1 MVREPSRK
9 RFMEFR
15 LRARKK
21 QTGNS
26 AHSFH
31 GHSDRNPKKI
41 GSRDRKFLELFLKFL
56 HLLQGHRRNLAL
68 ALALLTIGIGLRL
81 IPPLGTKLAIDLAL
95 TIPPKEVP
103 TWASGII
110 TTNDPL
116 AILFVIATSVVIV
129 TATATVVH
137 LTSRWIATKTVNL
150 TQISIRKKVF
160 EHSVHL
166 PMNLVHDL
174 KSGGAASLIRED
186 AGGVADLIFSMLYN
200 PWRALV
206 QLAGSL
212 LILMLVDWKLML
224 GGATLLPLV
233 WISHRTWINRIRPL
247 YRDIRKQRQNID
259 SGVTETFGGIRVVRT
274 FARQRSETRRFVE
287 EGNLLVRQQLFT
299 WWWTRL
305 IETVWEVV
313 IPLASTGLLLYGG
326 YQIIESELTLGDL
339 MMFLVYLTMLL
350 DPLATLA
357 ASAAG
362 FQNNLAGLDRILD
375 VLEIDQELPSTPNA
389 IQVSKASTKGRIQL
403 ENINFAYPGSEQN
416 VLKNISFTIEPGETV
431 ALVGRSGAGK
441 TTLTNIISRFYDPSA
456 GKVHLD
462 GTNLKD
468 IELSSFR
475 RLLGIVEQDV
485 FLFDGTIAENIGYS
499 RKDADIHS
507 IQQAAT
513 MAAAHDFIERLP
525 KGYLSRIGERG
536 VKLSGGQRQRIAIA
550 RAICADPKIL
560 ILDEATSN
568 LDSESEQL
576 IQHSLQRLLKNRT
589 SLVIAHRLSTIQQAD
604 RIVVLDDGKIIESG
618 DHQTL
623 LSQGGIYSEMIQRQT
638 THNSQNLN

>member
-1 MVREPSRK
+1 M
-9 RFMEFR
+9 
-15 LRARKK
+15 
-21 QTGNS
+21 
-26 AHSFH
+26 
-31 GHSDRNPKKI
+31 
-41 GSRDRKFLELFLKFL
+41 
-56 HLLQGHRRNLAL
+56 
-68 ALALLTIGIGLRL
+68 TIGIGLRL

-233 WISHRTWINRIRPL
+233 WISHRTWISRIRPL

-403 ENINFAYPGSEQN
+403 ENIDFAYPGSEQN

-456 GKVHLD
+456 GKVRLD
-462 GTNLKD
+462 GTDLKD

-507 IQQAAT
+507 IEQAAT

-623 LSQGGIYSEMIQRQT
+623 LRQGGIYSEMIQRQT